1 MPYRNCLGRMRGKVS
16 LAPINIMRIP
26 EMLYE
31 SRVDILISTKI
42 ALWDVLASCTRES
55 SLDADIVAA
64 SITAND
70 F

>member
-1 MPYRNCLGRMRGKVS
+1 MRGKVS
-16 LAPINIMRIP
+16 LAPINIMRSP

-31 SRVDILISTKI
+31 SRVDILISIKI